1 MKFEAFYKEAYDAE
15 MEELFSDHASE
26 TENKPSKDS
35 CDLLMKK
42 ADLEFSQYKLV
53 KSEKCYDYLLGN
65 LYPKAAEIA
74 KMQGGNLILDID
86 EERHTGKLEYWG
98 AFLMSTSGDTLLM
111 DFLVSAMTM
120 ADQFSFEVKDSLLHL
135 EFFFELYNL
144 VKMKDYSKEIEQ
156 LGLKIKK
163 LNTR

>member
-1 MKFEAFYKEAYDAE
+1 MLKRKDAPPVYNANAGLRQSSYPLTWTDDIAICNLAE
-15 MEELFSDHASE
+15 KLAS
-26 TENKPSKDS
+26 S
-35 CDLLMKK
+35 
-42 ADLEFSQYKLV
+42 
-53 KSEKCYDYLLGN
+53 
-65 LYPKAAEIA
+65 
-74 KMQGGNLILDID
+74 D

-120 ADQFSFEVKDSLLHL
+120 TDQFSFEVKNSLLHL
-135 EFFFELYNL
+135 EFFFELYNQ

-156 LGLKIKK
+156 LGLKIKE

>member
-1 MKFEAFYKEAYDAE
+1 M
-15 MEELFSDHASE
+15 
-26 TENKPSKDS
+26 
-35 CDLLMKK
+35 
-42 ADLEFSQYKLV
+42 
-53 KSEKCYDYLLGN
+53 KSEKCYDYLLEN

-74 KMQGGNLILDID
+74 KMQGGDLTLEID
-86 EERHTGKLEYWG
+86 EEKHTGKLDYQG
-98 AFLMSTSGDTLLM
+98 AFLMNTSEDTLLT

-120 ADQFSFEVKDSLLHL
+120 ADQYSFEVKDSLLHL

-156 LGLKIKK
+156 LRLKIKK

>member
-53 KSEKCYDYLLGN
+53 KSEG
-65 LYPKAAEIA
+65 
-74 KMQGGNLILDID
+74 
-86 EERHTGKLEYWG
+86 
-98 AFLMSTSGDTLLM
+98 
-111 DFLVSAMTM
+111 
-120 ADQFSFEVKDSLLHL
+120 
-135 EFFFELYNL
+135 
-144 VKMKDYSKEIEQ
+144 
-156 LGLKIKK
+156 
-163 LNTR
+163 

>member
-53 KSEKCYDYLLGN
+53 KSEKCYDYLLGIFIQK
-65 LYPKAAEIA
+65 LPRLQRCRAEI
-74 KMQGGNLILDID
+74 
-86 EERHTGKLEYWG
+86 
-98 AFLMSTSGDTLLM
+98 
-111 DFLVSAMTM
+111 
-120 ADQFSFEVKDSLLHL
+120 
-135 EFFFELYNL
+135 
-144 VKMKDYSKEIEQ
+144 
-156 LGLKIKK
+156 
-163 LNTR
+163 

>member
-1 MKFEAFYKEAYDAE
+1 M
-15 MEELFSDHASE
+15 
-26 TENKPSKDS
+26 
-35 CDLLMKK
+35 LMKK
-42 ADLEFSQYKLV
+42 VNLEFSQYKLV
-53 KSEKCYDYLLGN
+53 KSEKCYDYLLAN

-74 KMQGGNLILDID
+74 KMQGGNLTLDID

-120 ADQFSFEVKDSLLHL
+120 TDQFSFEVKNSLLHL
-135 EFFFELYNL
+135 EFFFELYNQ

-156 LGLKIKK
+156 LGLKIKE

>member
-1 MKFEAFYKEAYDAE
+1 M
-15 MEELFSDHASE
+15 
-26 TENKPSKDS
+26 
-35 CDLLMKK
+35 
-42 ADLEFSQYKLV
+42 

-98 AFLMSTSGDTLLM
+98 AFLMSTSGDTFLM

-135 EFFFELYNL
+135 EFFFELYNQ

-156 LGLKIKK
+156 LGLKIKE

>member
-53 KSEKCYDYLLGN
+53 KNVMIICWKIFIQKLLR
-65 LYPKAAEIA
+65 LQRCRAEI
-74 KMQGGNLILDID
+74 
-86 EERHTGKLEYWG
+86 
-98 AFLMSTSGDTLLM
+98 
-111 DFLVSAMTM
+111 
-120 ADQFSFEVKDSLLHL
+120 
-135 EFFFELYNL
+135 
-144 VKMKDYSKEIEQ
+144 
-156 LGLKIKK
+156 
-163 LNTR
+163 

>member
-53 KSEKCYDYLLGN
+53 KSENVMIICWEIFIQKLPRLQRCR
-65 LYPKAAEIA
+65 AEI
-74 KMQGGNLILDID
+74 
-86 EERHTGKLEYWG
+86 
-98 AFLMSTSGDTLLM
+98 
-111 DFLVSAMTM
+111 
-120 ADQFSFEVKDSLLHL
+120 
-135 EFFFELYNL
+135 
-144 VKMKDYSKEIEQ
+144 
-156 LGLKIKK
+156 
-163 LNTR
+163 

>member
-53 KSEKCYDYLLGN
+53 KNVMIICWEIFIQKLPRLQRCR
-65 LYPKAAEIA
+65 AEI
-74 KMQGGNLILDID
+74 
-86 EERHTGKLEYWG
+86 
-98 AFLMSTSGDTLLM
+98 
-111 DFLVSAMTM
+111 
-120 ADQFSFEVKDSLLHL
+120 
-135 EFFFELYNL
+135 
-144 VKMKDYSKEIEQ
+144 
-156 LGLKIKK
+156 
-163 LNTR
+163 

>member
-15 MEELFSDHASE
+15 MEELFSDNASE

-74 KMQGGNLILDID
+74 KMQGGNLILDND
-86 EERHTGKLEYWG
+86 EERHTGKLEYQG
-98 AFLMSTSGDTLLM
+98 AFLISTSGDTILT
-111 DFLVSAMTM
+111 DFFVSAMTM
-120 ADQFSFEVKDSLLHL
+120 SDQYSFEVKDSLLHL
-135 EFFFELYNL
+135 EFFFELYNQE
-144 VKMKDYSKEIEQ
+144 KTKDYSKEIEQ
-156 LGLKIKK
+156 VALKIKE